1 MIDLHSIV
9 LNLKSKEMDF
19 IRRFYTCK
27 QGKECKKLKL
37 LNLILKS
44 NKLTNYTG
52 AQILYNKKPN
62 STFSQLKRRLK
73 NDLLHFI
80 LLFES
85 EEEELTEK
93 IDTAKIKCTNL
104 ILQSDI
110 LKKREL
116 LEESLNTLK
125 KAETLAQKY
134 EFFDLLITIND
145 RMLISYKMN
154 GEFKQLD
161 KCRKK
166 IKSYQDYQNLYMQI
180 KYFYQEVK
188 LVDFHGFI
196 NDTDK
201 KQDSLENWK
210 SINSKLN
217 QVNNNHNNN
226 LSSIKYWHLKALMQF
241 RIFNKDYIE
250 AHKLAINS
258 LALIEEN
265 QYLFPDSYKTK
276 VYLDIAKINVYL
288 KEYDISLEM
297 ANTALQTKENKDHI
311 KIRAY
316 ELFFYAYMGKREYKE
331 ALNVILHSEKLSM
344 NNANNDIKYKCLY
357 FKANVK
363 FMQEDYS
370 DSMKFLQQIH
380 LAKYDRNFIIC
391 YKILEL
397 MIIAEFED
405 YRWYENKMENFRKL
419 LSPYR
424 NGELQRCLKFFQV
437 LKTLLETNF
446 NFSKTLYLESENL
459 TSIYNDYTPHSKN
472 PIGYEIIRLD
482 EWLMRKEK
490 AIIHIN

>member
-9 LNLKSKEMDF
+9 LNLKSKEKDF

-44 NKLTNYTG
+44 NNLSNHAG

-73 NDLLHFI
+73 NDLLQFI
-80 LLFES
+80 FLFES
-85 EEEELTEK
+85 EEEESTEK

-110 LKKREL
+110 LKNREL
-116 LEESLNTLK
+116 FEESLNVLK
-125 KAETLAQKY
+125 KAEALAQKY
-134 EFFDLLITIND
+134 EFFDLLLTIND
-145 RMLISYKMN
+145 RMVIYYKMS

-166 IKSYQDYQNLYMQI
+166 IKRNQDYLNLYIQM

-188 LVDFHGFI
+188 LFEFHGFI
-196 NDTDK
+196 NDNDR
-201 KQDSLENWK
+201 KQNSLENWK
-210 SINSKLN
+210 SITSKLDR
-217 QVNNNHNNN
+217 VNYNNHV
-226 LSSIKYWHLKALMQF
+226 SSIKYWHLKVLMQF
-241 RIFNKDYIE
+241 QIFNKNYIE

-258 LALIEEN
+258 KDLIEEN
-265 QYLFPDSYKTK
+265 QYLFPDLYKAK

-288 KEYDISLEM
+288 KEYDISLKM
-297 ANTALQTKENKDHI
+297 AKKALQTKENKDHI
-311 KIRAY
+311 KVRAY
-316 ELFFYAYMGKREYKE
+316 ELFFYVYMVKGEYND
-331 ALNVILHSEKLSM
+331 ALNVILHSEKFYM
-344 NNANNDIKYKCLY
+344 NNVNNDLKYKWFY

-370 DSMKFLQQIH
+370 DSMKCLQQIN

-405 YRWYENKMENFRKL
+405 YSWYENKMENFRKL

-424 NGELQRCLKFFQV
+424 NGELQRCLKIYQV
-437 LKTLLETNF
+437 LKSLLETNF
-446 NFSKTLYLESENL
+446 NFKKTLQLESENL
-459 TSIYNDYTPHSKN
+459 ISIYNDYTPHSQN

-482 EWLMRKEK
+482 EWLKGKEK
-490 AIIHIN
+490 AITHIN

>member
-9 LNLKSKEMDF
+9 LNLKPKEKDF

-44 NKLTNYTG
+44 NNLSNITG

-85 EEEELTEK
+85 EEEERVEK

-110 LKKREL
+110 LKKRGL
-116 LEESLNTLK
+116 FEEGLNALK
-125 KAETLAQKY
+125 EAETQAQKY
-134 EFFDLLITIND
+134 EFFELLLTIND
-145 RMLISYKMN
+145 RMLTSYEMN

-166 IKSYQDYQNLYMQI
+166 IKHYQNYLNLYIQT

-188 LVDFHGFI
+188 LFESHGFL

-201 KQDSLENWK
+201 KQDSIENWEMT
-210 SINSKLN
+210 INTQKK
-217 QVNNNHNNN
+217 VNYNNH

-241 RIFNKDYIE
+241 QIFNKNYIE
-250 AHKLAINS
+250 AHKIAINS
-258 LALIEEN
+258 KDLIEEN
-265 QYLFPDSYKTK
+265 QYLFPDSYKAK
-276 VYLDIAKINVYL
+276 AYLDIAKINVYL
-288 KEYDISLEM
+288 KEYDISLKM
-297 ANTALQTKENKDHI
+297 ANTALQTKENKDNI
-311 KIRAY
+311 KISAY
-316 ELFFYAYMGKREYKE
+316 ELLFYAYMGKREYKE
-331 ALNVILHSEKLSM
+331 ALNVIQHSENLCLKNV
-344 NNANNDIKYKCLY
+344 NNNLKYKWLY

-363 FMQEDYS
+363 FMQGDYS
-370 DSMKFLQQIH
+370 DSMKFLQQIY
-380 LAKYDRNFIIC
+380 LAKNDRNFIIC

-397 MIIAEFED
+397 MIIAEFKD
-405 YRWYENKMENFRKL
+405 YTWYENKMENFRKL

-424 NGELQRCLKFFQV
+424 NGELQRCLNIYRV
-437 LKTLLETNF
+437 LKSLLDTNF
-446 NFSKTLYLESENL
+446 NFKKTLYQESENL
-459 TSIYNDYTPHSKN
+459 TSIYADYTPHSQN

-482 EWLMRKEK
+482 EWLKRKEN
-490 AIIHIN
+490 AIIPIN

>member
-9 LNLKSKEMDF
+9 LNLKSKEKDF

-37 LNLILKS
+37 LNLILKRNNLS
-44 NKLTNYTG
+44 NITG

-93 IDTAKIKCTNL
+93 IDTTKIKCTNL

-116 LEESLNTLK
+116 FEESLNTLK
-125 KAETLAQKY
+125 KAEALAQKY
-134 EFFDLLITIND
+134 EFFDLLLTIND
-145 RMLISYKMN
+145 RIVIFYKMN
-154 GEFKQLD
+154 GEFKKAD
-161 KCRKK
+161 ICRKK
-166 IKSYQDYQNLYMQI
+166 IKSCQDYQNLYMQI

-188 LVDFHGFI
+188 LVEFHGFI
-196 NDTDK
+196 NDTGK
-201 KQDSLENWK
+201 KQDSLENWE
-210 SINSKLN
+210 SISNKLN
-217 QVNNNHNNN
+217 LVNHN

-241 RIFNKDYIE
+241 QIFNKNYKE

-265 QYLFPDSYKTK
+265 QYLFPDSYKAK
-276 VYLDIAKINVYL
+276 AYLDIAKINVYL
-288 KEYDISLEM
+288 KEYDISLKM
-297 ANTALQTKENKDHI
+297 ANKALQTKENKEHI
-311 KIRAY
+311 RIRAY

-331 ALNVILHSEKLSM
+331 ALNVIIHSEKFYM
-344 NNANNDIKYKCLY
+344 NNVNNALKYKWLY

-363 FMQEDYS
+363 FMQEDYG
-370 DSMKFLQQIH
+370 DSMKCLQHIY

-405 YRWYENKMENFRKL
+405 YSWYENKMENFRKL

-424 NGELQRCLKFFQV
+424 NGELLRCFKIFQV
-437 LKTLLETNF
+437 LKSLLETNF
-446 NFSKTLYLESENL
+446 NFKKTLDIESENL
-459 TSIYNDYTPHSKN
+459 TAIYTDYTPHSKN

-482 EWLMRKEK
+482 EWLKGKEK

>member
-9 LNLKSKEMDF
+9 LNLKSKEKDF

-44 NKLTNYTG
+44 NNLSNCTG

-85 EEEELTEK
+85 EEEEPTEK

-104 ILQSDI
+104 ILQSGI
-110 LKKREL
+110 LTKREL
-116 LEESLNTLK
+116 FEESLNTLK
-125 KAETLAQKY
+125 KAEALAQKY
-134 EFFDLLITIND
+134 EFFDLLLTIND
-145 RMLISYKMN
+145 RMAISYNMN

-161 KCRKK
+161 KCRKN
-166 IKSYQDYQNLYMQI
+166 IKSYQDYQNLYIQI

-188 LVDFHGFI
+188 LVEFHGFL
-196 NDTDK
+196 NDNGN
-201 KQDSLENWK
+201 KQDSIENWE
-210 SINSKLN
+210 SISNKLN
-217 QVNNNHNNN
+217 QVNHNNN

-241 RIFNKDYIE
+241 QIFNKNYKE

-265 QYLFPDSYKTK
+265 QYLFPDSYKAK
-276 VYLDIAKINVYL
+276 AYLDIAKINVYL
-288 KEYDISLEM
+288 NEYDVALKM
-297 ANTALQTKENKDHI
+297 ANRALHTKENKDHI

-331 ALNVILHSEKLSM
+331 ALDVILHSEKLCL
-344 NNANNDIKYKCLY
+344 NNANNDIKYRWLY

-363 FMQEDYS
+363 FMQEEYG
-370 DSMKFLQQIH
+370 DSMKCLQQIY

-405 YRWYENKMENFRKL
+405 YSWYENKMENFRKL

-424 NGELQRCLKFFQV
+424 NGELLRCLKIFQV
-437 LKTLLETNF
+437 LKSLLETNF
-446 NFSKTLYLESENL
+446 NFKKTLQLESENL
-459 TSIYNDYTPHSKN
+459 TAIYTDYTPHSKN
-472 PIGYEIIRLD
+472 PMGYEIIRLD
-482 EWLMRKEK
+482 EWLIRKEK

>member
-9 LNLKSKEMDF
+9 LNLKSKEKDF
-19 IRRFYTCK
+19 IRRFYTSK

-37 LNLILKS
+37 FDLILKS
-44 NKLTNYTG
+44 NNLNNFSG
-52 AQILYNKKPN
+52 AKILYNKKPN

-80 LLFES
+80 FLFES
-85 EEEELTEK
+85 EEEEPTEK

-116 LEESLNTLK
+116 FEESLNTLK
-125 KAETLAQKY
+125 NAEALAQKY

-145 RMLISYKMN
+145 RMVISYKMN
-154 GEFKQLD
+154 GEHKQLD
-161 KCRKK
+161 KCREK

-188 LVDFHGFI
+188 LVEFHGFI
-196 NDTDK
+196 NDAAK
-201 KQDSLENWK
+201 KQNSLENWE
-210 SINSKLN
+210 SISNKLN
-217 QVNNNHNNN
+217 QVNHNNHV
-226 LSSIKYWHLKALMQF
+226 SSIKYWYLKALMQF

-258 LALIEEN
+258 LALIEEK
-265 QYLFPDSYKTK
+265 QYLFPESYKTK

-288 KEYDISLEM
+288 KEYDISLKM

-316 ELFFYAYMGKREYKE
+316 ELFYYAYMGKREYKE
-331 ALNVILHSEKLSM
+331 ALDVILHSEKLYM

-363 FMQEDYS
+363 FMQEDYG
-370 DSMKFLQQIH
+370 DSMKCLQQIY
-380 LAKYDRNFIIC
+380 LAKYDRNFVIC

-405 YRWYENKMENFRKL
+405 YSWYENKMENFRKL

-424 NGELQRCLKFFQV
+424 NGELLRGLKIFQV
-437 LKTLLETNF
+437 LKSLLDTNF
-446 NFSKTLYLESENL
+446 NFKKTLHKESENL
-459 TSIYNDYTPHSKN
+459 TSIYANYTPHSKN

-482 EWLMRKEK
+482 EWLKGKEK